1 MATNSKDLHIFS
13 SYQHLTKCLQER
25 TPFSHCHPGTLKLNS
40 HSEDGFT
47 EHSVNTGEDSLSSAL
62 GSRREL
68 ERIRLGEN
76 AGHLLFIHPVTKVK
90 SVCELSG
97 NLKYTQGKAKDN
109 LRGAEW
115 MGKLY
120 FVL

>member
-1 MATNSKDLHIFS
+1 MPTNSKDLHIFS
-13 SYQHLTKCLQER
+13 SCQHLTKCLQEK

-40 HSEDGFT
+40 HPEDGFT

-68 ERIRLGEN
+68 EKIHSGEN
-76 AGHLLFIHPVTKVK
+76 VEHLFIHPVMKVK
-90 SVCELSG
+90 DLCELSG
-97 NLKYTQGKAKDN
+97 NLEYPQGKAKDN

-120 FVL
+120 CVL